1 MKRKG
6 RRMDMK
12 ERVLKL
18 YSSSYFARFVVKQLS
33 LYGIPIGDVI
43 DSLAAEAYNKL
54 HVERATVFFE
64 ELDKG
69 EIELTQEVV
78 QSEEFLF
85 SLFAA
90 LKSSLYTR
98 QKEKV
103 RFFAK
108 LFATHLKKNQ
118 FTQADEYDDYLK
130 ILDELT
136 FREIYMLYRLKQYE
150 DTAHLIEVDED
161 DEDKDDELRMAGL
174 YWRDFSREMHE
185 TLGIEYPEIAGLL
198 TRAGR
203 TGCYAPITSMTLG
216 YSGDRGKT
224 TRVFEKLVNMI
235 EMRQEDFPYY
245 RKSTLNY
252 L

>member
-1 MKRKG
+1 MN
-6 RRMDMK
+6 
-12 ERVLKL
+12 ERALEL
-18 YSSSYFARFVVKQLS
+18 YSGNHLIRALIKNYS
-33 LYGIPIGDVI
+33 LCGIPVGELI
-43 DSLAAEAYNKL
+43 DSLATEAYNKL
-54 HVERATVFFE
+54 HVERAAIFFE
-64 ELDKG
+64 ELDRG
-69 EIELTQEVV
+69 NIELSQEVI

-90 LKSSLYTR
+90 LKASLYTR

-108 LFATHLKKNQ
+108 LFAKHLTKNQ
-118 FTQADEYDDYLK
+118 FSQADEYDGYLK
-130 ILDELT
+130 ILDGLT

-161 DEDKDDELRMAGL
+161 DEDKDDELRIAGR

-216 YSGDRGKT
+216 CRGDRGKT
-224 TRVFEKLVNMI
+224 TRVFEKLAEMI
-235 EMRQEDFPYY
+235 GMKQEDFPYY
-245 RKSTLNY
+245 RNAGLM
-252 L
+252 